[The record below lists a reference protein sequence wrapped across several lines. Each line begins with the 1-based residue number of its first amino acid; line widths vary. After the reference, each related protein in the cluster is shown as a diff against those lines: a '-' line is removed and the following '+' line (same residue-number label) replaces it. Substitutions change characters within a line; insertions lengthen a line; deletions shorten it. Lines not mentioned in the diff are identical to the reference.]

1 VVDVPV
7 QKRNSEVGMR
17 IVPVMGDLP
26 AVAVAQLTDPPAPP
40 TPDSEVAPPAVAPT
54 SSAGGADAGASDGRR
69 PPHSPLPPAFDPPLI
84 AQRAV
89 LGLPVGPLIAD
100 HALAE
105 GISYGAA
112 SAAVDREMPE
122 PEPEQ

>member
-1 VVDVPV
+1 
-7 QKRNSEVGMR
+7 MR
-17 IVPVMGDLP
+17 ISGVTGDLP
-26 AVAVAQLTDPPAPP
+26 AVAALPEPPAPP
-40 TPDSEVAPPAVAPT
+40 PAADTAPAPAVTAPAAPGAG
-54 SSAGGADAGASDGRR
+54 SDAAGGDPSRSRR
-69 PPHSPLPPAFDPPLI
+69 MLVPVFDPPLI

-112 SAAVDREMPE
+112 CAAVDREMPE
-122 PEPEQ
+122 PEPTPEP